1 MSFSSSTRSLI
12 ELNVAFKIS
21 FISVV
26 EFLQVGQPFPYNSV
40 WFAGIYVRGCIP
52 KLLLVRAIMKVV
64 ENTVEDVRFTIVT
77 TVCSVLVAVW
87 HYECHRLIKEI
98 RRG

>member
-52 KLLLVRAIMKVV
+52 KLFLVRVIMKVV
-64 ENTVEDVRFTIVT
+64 KNTVEGVRCIFVT
-77 TVCSVLVAVW
+77 MVSSVPVAVL
-87 HYECHRLIKEI
+87 H
-98 RRG
+98 